1 MPDFLIAFLNNPVNR
16 KELSKNN
23 IEAFDDK
30 FDEAILEDI
39 SEEIINSRDIT
50 DETFEVLIASIQS
63 WIYFPLG
70 NVSEKR
76 AKLLIDNDL
85 LSLTPENF
93 KELKLNFDTLHIQLA
108 LRNP

>member
-70 NVSEKR
+70 NVSEKEQ
-76 AKLLIDNDL
+76 NY
-85 LSLTPENF
+85 
-93 KELKLNFDTLHIQLA
+93 
-108 LRNP
+108 